1 MNFKIEIG
9 IALFLLDFLFLF
21 YLIKYWSKS
30 FLDTIFIVSTGTWF
44 LLQSFGSIERYTSL
58 SFNDY
63 YMGMKPVSIDG
74 LPFAYALAN
83 YPPVNIGFSLLFSI
97 IIYLL
102 YFYILENLRK
112 PNRIR
117 GPIFILILFSIL
129 VLIPQFYYLP
139 IKILQM
145 MKWDFNISVYANFL
159 SIVMLGTF
167 LFSVIFCTF
176 KNLKNASTKPK

>member
-1 MNFKIEIG
+1 MNFKIEIVV
-9 IALFLLDFLFLF
+9 ALFLLDFLFLF
-21 YLIKYWSKS
+21 YLLKYWSKS
-30 FLDTIFIVSTGTWF
+30 FLDTIFIVSTSTWF

-58 SFNDY
+58 NFNDY
-63 YMGMKPVSIDG
+63 YMEMKPVSIDG

-83 YPPVNIGFSLLFSI
+83 YPPVDIGFSLLFSI

-102 YFYILENLRK
+102 YFYILESLRK

-139 IKILQM
+139 IQILQM
-145 MKWDFNISVYANFL
+145 TKWNFNISVYANFSSMAML
-159 SIVMLGTF
+159 STF
-167 LFSVIFCTF
+167 LFSVIFYTF
-176 KNLKNASTKPK
+176 KNLRNASIRLK